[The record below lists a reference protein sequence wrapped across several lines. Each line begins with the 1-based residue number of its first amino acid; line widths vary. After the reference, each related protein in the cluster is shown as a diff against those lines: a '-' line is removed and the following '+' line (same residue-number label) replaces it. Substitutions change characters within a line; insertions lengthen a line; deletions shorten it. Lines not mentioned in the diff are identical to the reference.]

1 MFIKKFFTSCVNIG
15 MARNGYLKLT
25 KGLYNIIVNHKGKIH
40 GKQSL
45 IPCIKHDDHYFKFCI
60 LRSVVLTQFRSLYVR
75 RPVSGF
81 VQVQQGRRDRTRLHR
96 QKQLFS
102 FQNEHF
108 LYFLTNIQLRTTKS
122 ILV

>member
-1 MFIKKFFTSCVNIG
+1 M
-15 MARNGYLKLT
+15 
-25 KGLYNIIVNHKGKIH
+25 
-40 GKQSL
+40 
-45 IPCIKHDDHYFKFCI
+45 P
-60 LRSVVLTQFRSLYVR
+60 
-75 RPVSGF
+75 GF
-81 VQVQQGRRDRTRLHR
+81 VLVQQGRRDRTRLHR